1 MAATAFDTLD
11 AARRL
16 KAAGIETEHAEAI
29 VEIMGQS
36 VNQLVTREHF
46 SKELGL
52 TREHFDAKLR
62 RTREH
67 FDAELRRTREHFGA
81 ELRRTREHFGAE
93 LRRTWEHF
101 DAELQRTREHFDAE
115 IAKLRAEFMHTH
127 LISVGVLIAA
137 IALATTI
144 LGMMLSRGGGI

>member
-16 KAAGIETEHAEAI
+16 KAAGIEAEHAEAI

-67 FDAELRRTREHFGA
+67 FDAKLRRTR
-81 ELRRTREHFGAE
+81 
-93 LRRTWEHF
+93 EHF

-144 LGMMLSRGGGI
+144 LGMMMTRGGGI

>member
-16 KAAGIETEHAEAI
+16 KAAGIEVEHAEAI

-52 TREHFDAKLR
+52 TREHFDSK
-62 RTREH
+62 
-67 FDAELRRTREHFGA
+67 
-81 ELRRTREHFGAE
+81 
-93 LRRTWEHF
+93 
-101 DAELQRTREHFDAE
+101 LQRTREHLDSKLQRTREHLDAVQVE
-115 IAKLRAEFMHTH
+115 LNARIDTSFAKLGGRIDALEANMSRM
-127 LISVGVLIAA
+127 LLVSLGVMIAA

-144 LGMMLSRGGGI
+144 LGMVLNRGGGA

>member
-16 KAAGIETEHAEAI
+16 KAAGIEAEHAEAI

-62 RTREH
+62 
-67 FDAELRRTREHFGA
+67 LY
-81 ELRRTREHFGAE
+81 
-93 LRRTWEHF
+93 
-101 DAELQRTREHFDAE
+101 REHFDAE
-115 IAKLRAEFMHTH
+115 IAKLRAEIMRTH

-144 LGMMLSRGGGI
+144 LGMTLTRGGGI